1 MAKEFCPTCGYKTLQ
16 RVIVTVDANGNK
28 VYKGRNK
35 PISKKGLRVIFG
47 LLIWSLLNL

>member
-35 PISKKGLRVIFG
+35 PISKKGLRVILG
-47 LLIWSLLNL
+47 LLIWSLLKF